1 MTVLAPALVRTL
13 VLAAMYVVTVVAMD
27 RSGTTDPLGFGLLLF
42 LLWVVSA
49 LVWGLVDG
57 VRQPLGRALL
67 VWLIVAAAMGVVLIL
82 GVVILEGSEGFD
94 GTVDTI
100 VFTVV
105 LVGVPAAIGIGI
117 GALVQKARG

>member
-13 VLAAMYVVTVVAMD
+13 VLAAMYVVTMVVAYQSSD
-27 RSGTTDPLGFGLLLF
+27 PDPLGFGLALF

-57 VRQPLGRALL
+57 VRRPLGRALL

-94 GTVDTI
+94 GAVDTI

-117 GALVQKARG
+117 GALVQKARS

>member
-13 VLAAMYVVTVVAMD
+13 VLAAMYVVTMVVAYQSTD
-27 RSGTTDPLGFGLLLF
+27 PDPLGFGLALF
-42 LLWVVSA
+42 LLWVVTA

-57 VRQPLGRALL
+57 VRHPTGRNLL

-82 GVVILEGSEGFD
+82 GVVILDGNEGFD
-94 GTVDTI
+94 DAGGTI
-100 VFTVV
+100 LFTVV

-117 GALVQKARG
+117 GALVQKARS